1 MIELIKLLL
10 ENDKILSTDDNFRD
24 IEKKKKELSAY
35 FKENYNWTLYF

>member
-24 IEKKKKELSAY
+24 IEKEKRTFSL
-35 FKENYNWTLYF
+35 F